1 MYVSLYRKYRP
12 ARFENM
18 FGQEH
23 IKTVLRRQCETGKV
37 SHAYLF
43 CGTRGTGK
51 TTSAKILARAVN
63 CENPQN
69 GEPCGKCAS
78 CISIDN
84 GTATDVLELDAASN
98 NGVDDIRD
106 ICEQVVYPP
115 ASLKKRVYIID
126 EVHMLSAGAYNALL
140 KTLEEP
146 PEHVIFILAT
156 TELQKIPPT
165 ILSRCQ
171 RFEFRRIS
179 QEDITACLLSVAG
192 KENINLE
199 KPAAELLAELADGS
213 MRDSLSLLE
222 SCIAAGNGDA
232 ITVETVSGQL
242 GIAQDGTVAGILKA
256 VAAHDSVSA
265 LSLLDEYYNSAKSL
279 SLLIEDLVSSIRDI
293 LVFSAPGMK
302 LNSLSHLTAE
312 EIKSLSLAVTPSGL
326 LYMAEVLEDVQ
337 TKLAR
342 YPFNKRM
349 LCEMAV
355 IRLCNSRLSTSPQ
368 ALLARIAA
376 LEAGTAVR
384 KATPAAKPAPH
395 EERHDLPTAPAAP
408 TADTPPEPEP
418 QTQPDAVNEKPEL
431 YDNVPEL
438 VDALQSA
445 PNSIGL
451 LLSQSRI
458 YKSGRRIIILCSP
471 FAICMIDDEAKALI
485 RAALRSLDGVDYE
498 IITRD
503 EAKRPIN
510 GDSFIDEL

>member
-12 ARFENM
+12 ARFEDM
-18 FGQEH
+18 FSQEH
-23 IKTVLRRQCETGKV
+23 IRTVLKRQCETGKV

-51 TTSAKILARAVN
+51 TTSAKILAKAVN

-84 GTATDVLELDAASN
+84 GTATDVIELDAASN

-171 RFEFRRIS
+171 RFEFRRI
-179 QEDITACLLSVAG
+179 QPEDITACLLSVAG

-199 KPAAELLAELADGS
+199 KNAAELLAELADGS

-222 SCIAAGNGDA
+222 SCVAAGNGDA
-232 ITVETVSGQL
+232 ITVETVSRQL

-256 VAAHDSVSA
+256 VAAHDSASA

-302 LNSLSHLTAE
+302 LNSLSHLTEE
-312 EIKSLSLAVTPSGL
+312 EIKSLSLAVTPPEL

-337 TKLAR
+337 TKLTR

-349 LCEMAV
+349 LCEMAI

-376 LEAGTAVR
+376 LEAGGTVR
-384 KATPAAKPAPH
+384 KAAPVAKPVPS
-395 EERHDLPTAPAAP
+395 EEKQNISAAP
-408 TADTPPEPEP
+408 TGNVATEP
-418 QTQPDAVNEKPEL
+418 QTHPDAADEKPEL

-445 PNSIGL
+445 KNNLGM

-458 YKSGRRIIILCSP
+458 YKSGRRIIILGSL
-471 FAICMIDDEAKALI
+471 FALRIIDDEAKAQI

-503 EAKRPIN
+503 ETKRPIN
-510 GDSFIDEL
+510 GGSFIDEL